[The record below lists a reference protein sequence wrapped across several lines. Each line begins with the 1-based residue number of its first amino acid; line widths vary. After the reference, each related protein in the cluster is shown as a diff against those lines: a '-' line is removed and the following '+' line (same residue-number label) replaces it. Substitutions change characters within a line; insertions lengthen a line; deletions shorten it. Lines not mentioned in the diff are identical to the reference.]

1 MNRFCTACGAPL
13 EAEALFCGACGEP
26 VKRSAESAPASDTSE
41 AVQQP
46 VSDPS
51 TVPLSPPISSPELE
65 RHWATE
71 DPPETVF
78 APPTSPAAPAF
89 PPEPD
94 PAYFEEKPEGTGMRK
109 YLIGGGVLFLLLV
122 AGLYYWLFLADDFGR
137 GQGGRRTAAVEK
149 TDDTQKPRANLYY
162 AATSANIRNIAA
174 SEGSEIIGKLAR
186 GDEVQGKLI
195 TAEDGSEWLELP
207 DGKGFIF
214 AANLATAEM
223 PFLATKLD
231 GKSITLAADAD
242 LWSAPGEGAE
252 LLDRLSKGL
261 TINVSGITGNDYV
274 EVVLRKGGVGYIANG
289 AKVVKDGDGPKGPAI
304 AIVIDSLKCPS
315 GPEIDA
321 LFKKLDAQ
329 YQAGLKAVE
338 NATYPDDAARDAAIE
353 KFSLENEGESRFM
366 KVQRS
371 FKGLQMTGIGGHYEG
386 LSVYFAEPPE
396 KVIEVFRGLGQKVD
410 KDGQL
415 HSEEISSGI
424 GAATGKGASMGKSE
438 WNCGV

>member
-1 MNRFCTACGAPL
+1 MNKFCTACGAPL
-13 EAEALFCGACGEP
+13 EADALFCGACGAS
-26 VKRSAESAPASDTSE
+26 VKRTGAAARIGEAPEMVDFAAAATNAEPLDRPAEDGDSG
-41 AVQQP
+41 
-46 VSDPS
+46 
-51 TVPLSPPISSPELE
+51 
-65 RHWATE
+65 RNWATE
-71 DPPETVF
+71 DPPEAVF
-78 APPTSPAAPAF
+78 ARPASPAF
-89 PPEPD
+89 PPEPGA
-94 PAYFEEKPEGTGMRK
+94 AYFEDAPEGNGLRK

-137 GQGGRRTAAVEK
+137 GEGGRPTSVAENVDDSKEAK
-149 TDDTQKPRANLYY
+149 TNIFY
-162 AATSANIRNIAA
+162 AATAANIRNIAA
-174 SEGSEIIGKLAR
+174 SKGSDIIGKLTR

-214 AANLATAEM
+214 AANLTSTEM
-223 PFLATKLD
+223 PALATKLD

-289 AKVVKDGDGPKGPAI
+289 ATVVKDGDGPKGPAI
-304 AIVIDSLKCPS
+304 AIVLDIQKCPS
-315 GPEIDA
+315 GPDIDA

-329 YQAGLKAVE
+329 YQTALKAVE
-338 NATYPDDAARDAAIE
+338 DATYPDDAARDAAIE
-353 KFSLENEGESRFM
+353 KFSLENEGKSRFA

-371 FKGLQMTGIGGHYEG
+371 FKGLQMTGIGSHYES

-396 KVIEVFRGLGQKVD
+396 KVIAVFRGLGEEVD

-415 HSEEISSGI
+415 KSRDIYSGI
-424 GAATGKGASMGKSE
+424 GAATGQAANIGKSE
-438 WNCGV
+438 WSCGV

>member
-13 EAEALFCGACGEP
+13 DAGALFCGACGEQ
-26 VKRSAESAPASDTSE
+26 VKRPAETA
-41 AVQQP
+41 P
-46 VSDPS
+46 VSDASVPVQAPVPPPS
-51 TVPLSPPISSPELE
+51 AAAPTPPAPAQQFE

-71 DPPETVF
+71 DPPEAVF
-78 APPTSPAAPAF
+78 APATSPAI

-94 PAYFEEKPEGTGMRK
+94 PTYFEEYPESTGLRK
-109 YLIGGGVLFLLLV
+109 YVIGGGFLFLLLI

-137 GQGGRRTAAVEK
+137 NQGGRPTAAIEAA
-149 TDDTQKPRANLYY
+149 DDAQKPKANLYY

-214 AANLATAEM
+214 AANLTTNDM
-223 PFLATKLD
+223 PALATKLD
-231 GKSITLAADAD
+231 GKAITLAADAD
-242 LWSAPGEGAE
+242 LWSAPGEGAK
-252 LLDRLSKGL
+252 LLDRLTKGL
-261 TINVSGITGNDYV
+261 TINISGITSNDYA

-289 AKVVKDGDGPKGPAI
+289 AKLVKDGDGPKGPAI
-304 AIVIDSLKCPS
+304 AIALDIQKCPS
-315 GPEIDA
+315 GPDIDA
-321 LFKKLDAQ
+321 LFKKLDSQ
-329 YQAGLKAVE
+329 YQAALQAVE

-353 KFSLENEGESRFM
+353 KFTLENEGKSRFA

-371 FKGLQMTGIGGHYEG
+371 FKGLQMTGIGSHYES

-396 KVIEVFRGLGQKVD
+396 KVIAVFRGFGEKVG
-410 KDGQL
+410 KDGAL
-415 HSEEISSGI
+415 EATEIYSGI
-424 GAATGKGASMGKSE
+424 GAATGKGASLGKSE
-438 WNCGV
+438 WSCGV